1 MATVKEIKR
10 RMRSIKNIAQTT
22 KAVQMVAVVK
32 MQRAQEQALRGQ
44 PYSEKMNEI
53 LQVLAQKT
61 DPRFHPL
68 LQKGGGKKTL
78 ILLMTPNKGLCGGL
92 LSNLTKKLFE
102 LLSETPCDFIL
113 VGKKGENLLLKR
125 GQKPLAEFSNLPDQP
140 LFSEILPISKI
151 VMNEFTGGKYE
162 KVFILHSHF
171 INTLSQQPTLNQILP
186 IETKQQEE
194 KKWQDVLYEPHPK
207 AILENLLPFYV
218 ELLVY
223 HLILESIASEHSA
236 RMMAMKNAT
245 ENASEILGN
254 LTLTYNQLRQA
265 TITQEVA
272 EIAAARTALKYHE

>member
-32 MQRAQEQALRGQ
+32 MQRSQEQALRGQ

-78 ILLMTPNKGLCGGL
+78 IILITPNKGLCGGL

-102 LLSETPCDFIL
+102 VLSEIPCDFIL

-151 VMNEFTGGKYE
+151 AMNEFTGGKYE
-162 KVFILHSHF
+162 KVVILHSHF

-194 KKWQDVLYEPHPK
+194 KNWQDVLYEPHPK